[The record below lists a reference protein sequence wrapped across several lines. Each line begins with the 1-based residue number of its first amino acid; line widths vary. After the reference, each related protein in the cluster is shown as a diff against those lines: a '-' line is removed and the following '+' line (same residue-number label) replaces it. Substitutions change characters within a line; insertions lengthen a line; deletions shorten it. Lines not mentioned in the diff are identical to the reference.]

1 MRRLVAIVVACLFG
15 MTLAAGSVTA
25 TESSDIT
32 TDITVGAGH
41 TYPSGAW
48 GFTDGC
54 ETGIASGQEMR
65 CAFEFNLPGALSDS
79 KILSATLKVART
91 GGCAANDCPVH
102 IYSYSGNG
110 AADLADVSQTSS
122 EIATW
127 TPNSTTVHQ
136 WNVLG
141 QIQSHITNS
150 EYWAGVVLRWVSGD
164 SATQD
169 FDISGA
175 SRVSLSITYIYQP
188 VDINIFLGYTEVGA
202 AGKVTS
208 TPAGIN
214 CGSTCTMTIEY
225 ASPMK
230 LTAVPLNS
238 QTSFVGWQGITC
250 DEGQNSLTC
259 SFIVPS
265 LPPDIQATFTAAA
278 VTQPPPTATPHPTAT
293 HATSTP
299 KPSARASSG
308 ATAAPPP
315 ATGAPTTAASA
326 APGQTDAGTAT
337 EGPAATFAPGETVGP
352 TLAPTTPASDSGG
365 LPLGPIIL
373 IAGVVLAVAIGVG
386 AYLYARRRQGLAPP
400 GG

>member
-1 MRRLVAIVVACLFG
+1 MMLAVVPIASVA
-15 MTLAAGSVTA
+15 A

-32 TDITVGAGH
+32 TNITVGAGH

-65 CAFEFNLPGALSDS
+65 CAFEFSLPGALSDS
-79 KILSATLKVART
+79 KILSATLKIART

-102 IYSYSGNG
+102 IYSYAGNDQ
-110 AADLADVSQTSS
+110 ADLGDVLQTGS
-122 EIATW
+122 EIASW
-127 TPNSTTVHQ
+127 TPTSNAAHQ

-141 QIQSHITNS
+141 QVQSHINNS
-150 EYWAGVVLRWVSGD
+150 EFSAGFVLRWVSGD

-175 SRVSLSITYIYQP
+175 NRVTLSITYIYQP
-188 VDINIFLGYTEVGA
+188 VDINVFLGMTEVGA

-208 TPAGIN
+208 TPAGID
-214 CGSTCTMTIEY
+214 CGTTCTMTIEY

-238 QTSFVGWQGITC
+238 QTFFVGWQGITC

-265 LPPDIQATFTAAA
+265 IPPNIQATFTAAA
-278 VTQPPPTATPHPTAT
+278 VTPPPPPTPTPHPSSAVT
-293 HATSTP
+293 TP
-299 KPSARASSG
+299 KP
-308 ATAAPPP
+308 TAKPGGPTPAP
-315 ATGAPTTAASA
+315 ATQGAATQATGSEAPAAS
-326 APGQTDAGTAT
+326 DAG
-337 EGPAATFAPGETVGP
+337 EATFAPGETVGP
-352 TLAPTTPASDSGG
+352 TIGTTEPTAASGG
-365 LPLGPIIL
+365 GVPVGAIIL
-373 IAGVVLAVAIGVG
+373 IAGVVLAIAIGAG
-386 AYLYARRRQGLAPP
+386 AYLYARRRQGMAPP
-400 GG
+400 GI

>member
-1 MRRLVAIVVACLFG
+1 MRRLAAIAAACLLV
-15 MTLAAGSVTA
+15 MTGAVAPVSA

-41 TYPSGAW
+41 TYPSGLW

-65 CAFEFNLPGALSDS
+65 CAFEFNLPGALNSS
-79 KILSATLKVART
+79 KILSATLKIART

-102 IYSYSGNG
+102 IDSYAGNG
-110 AADLADVSQTSS
+110 SADLADVSQTAS
-122 EIATW
+122 ELATW
-127 TPNSTTVHQ
+127 TPTSSAVHQ

-141 QIQSHITNS
+141 LVQSDITNS
-150 EYWAGVVLRWVSGD
+150 EYWAGFVLRWVSGD

-169 FDISGA
+169 FAISGA
-175 SRVSLSITYIYQP
+175 SRVTLSITYIYQP
-188 VDINIFLGYTEVGA
+188 VDINVFLGMTEVGA

-214 CGSTCTMTIEY
+214 CGTTCTMTIEY

-230 LTAVPLNS
+230 LTAVPLNA
-238 QTSFVGWQGITC
+238 QTFFVGWQGIPC

-265 LPPDIQATFTAAA
+265 IPPNIQATFTAAA
-278 VTQPPPTATPHPTAT
+278 VTQPPPTATPGPTSP
-293 HATSTP
+293 HATAAP
-299 KPSARASSG
+299 KPSAKASAG
-308 ATAAPPP
+308 ASQVPKTAAP
-315 ATGAPTTAASA
+315 ATVAPTSGSSA
-326 APGQTDAGTAT
+326 APAPTGAGETV
-337 EGPAATFAPGETVGP
+337 TFAPGETLGP
-352 TLAPTTPASDSGG
+352 TLAPTTPTADSGGG

-373 IAGVVLAVAIGVG
+373 IVGVVLAIAIGGG
-386 AYLYARRRQGLAPP
+386 AYMYARRKQEMSPP
-400 GG
+400 GS